1 MLSTSTSSWARQAT
15 IDARA
20 ALRQRV
26 WMYAAGTAVAG
37 AAALVFGMWLGG
49 NLVQRKINGL
59 LVGGTASFTEWSVS
73 ASKLV
78 LNVASVGVIGML
90 VGCLLLP
97 ETDGGLGAPARRSL
111 RTARWLA
118 LVWGIANAA
127 LLMFSWSDVAA
138 QPVTTLPIGRLFTD
152 TAATFPDAGAYV
164 SSTALALVISVALSV
179 TTTRLGALIVLPLA
193 LYNLMPMALQGHA
206 AHSTVLKFSLILH
219 IVAASLWVGGLAALL
234 IHARGEPAALA
245 VAVPRFSRL
254 ALACFA
260 AVAVTG
266 LISAWELLGRVSAAW
281 ETRYGVTVMLKAAA
295 LVALGILGWWQR
307 RHTVSRVRSGE
318 GRPARRAFI
327 RLAAAEIV
335 VMVAAVA
342 LAVALSRTA
351 SPDTILQHS
360 AASIESVGLREDA
373 PPDGDAMAIR
383 RNPRHDETP
392 MIAGIHAV

>member
-1 MLSTSTSSWARQAT
+1 MLSTSTSSRDPLQAT
-15 IDARA
+15 IEAPTAHRERA
-20 ALRQRV
+20 
-26 WMYAAGTAVAG
+26 WTFAAATAVAG
-37 AAALVFGMWLGG
+37 AAVLVFGMWLGG
-49 NLVQRKINGL
+49 NLAQRKINGL
-59 LVGGTASFTEWSVS
+59 LVGGTASFAEWSVS

-97 ETDGGLGAPARRSL
+97 DTDGGLGDPARRCL
-111 RTARWLA
+111 RTAGWLA

-127 LLMFSWSDVAA
+127 LLMFSWSDVVA
-138 QPVTTLPIGRLFTD
+138 QPVTTLPITRLFTD
-152 TAATFPDAGAYV
+152 SAATFPDAEAYI
-164 SSTALALVISVALSV
+164 SSTALALVISGAIAV

-206 AHSTVLKFSLILH
+206 AHSTVLKFGLIIH
-219 IVAASLWVGGLAALL
+219 IIAVSLWVGGLAALL

-245 VAVPRFSRL
+245 VALPRFSTL
-254 ALACFA
+254 AVACFA
-260 AVAVTG
+260 AVAATG

-281 ETRYGVTVMLKAAA
+281 TTRYGVTVMLKATA
-295 LVALGILGWWQR
+295 LVTLGILGWWQR
-307 RHTVSRVRSGE
+307 RHTVHRVRSGK

-351 SPDTILQHS
+351 SPDTVLQHS
-360 AASIESVGLREDA
+360 AMSTRPEEVWEQS
-373 PPDGDAMAIR
+373 
-383 RNPRHDETP
+383 
-392 MIAGIHAV
+392 